1 MSLGLAK
8 STIKAYD
15 SAWYFYSNFCA
26 SLLPLP
32 FPVDISDFCCKEW
45 LCFLSSLPCWNS
57 SICAPHL
64 TGLLPC
70 SWSMAVIPWRDPG
83 SPWSLP
89 ALRFAS
95 RSPFPSLPQD
105 RRCNNSSPPCSILHT
120 EIPGEMVILCL
131 STLRP
136 APQEGNLVSSESY
149 ELQPYLKIL
158 H

>member
-83 SPWSLP
+83 SPPNSMISASTAVCLQVAIP
-89 ALRFAS
+89 LTPSGSALQQQQ
-95 RSPFPSLPQD
+95 PSMFHPPHWNPWGDGHHRLIYATSGST
-105 RRCNNSSPPCSILHT
+105 RRKSCQLRVMSSSPT
-120 EIPGEMVILCL
+120 
-131 STLRP
+131 
-136 APQEGNLVSSESY
+136 
-149 ELQPYLKIL
+149 
-158 H
+158 